1 MTSEVSSIIITTK
14 TPISVSPDIA
24 TLTDG
29 EYNYYFNPCSGDS
42 GSTTITC
49 LKMNTSN
56 FPTGTY
62 RLKLLTKDD
71 NNLFSV
77 ENMTNNEISYKT
89 AYLALGTTTSPQTI
103 TTDSPSFTITLAEGE
118 GDIPTFYVGNNK
130 DKQVACQAASATEL
144 SCTAGDSIM
153 EVHDTNEK
161 ELYYYTS
168 PCDEELTPSGI
179 KIIKTSSTSQDTPA
193 KTQITISR
201 ISLSSSDDS
210 QCAETANKFYLTVSA
225 APSGQLSGALTYG
238 KESETTITFTCPSR
252 ESPLVCTLDT
262 PLSVGSYTLK
272 TIQTASAESEELIY
286 TDIASTALKIDT
298 LTSAITSAEQTLTIG
313 AGNTSFTI
321 LLGDT
326 TKSLPLF
333 FIDSEDK
340 PITCTRKAGDEAATI
355 ECATTDETMP
365 PDGTT
370 EHNILYK
377 GFCMTEAQPTG
388 VKVIK
393 NTNTP
398 VQVNTITLSKISL
411 SSTKDTVCTSS
422 GITQVIFTADKTAT
436 GSISGTII
444 SRTDGTKIIDFN
456 QCDVEGTTII
466 CTAENVSPDRYSVSS
481 LTSDAEGETININTI
496 ISTILTYAKT
506 LGTMPHL
513 KK

>member
-1 MTSEVSSIIITTK
+1 MTILN
-14 TPISVSPDIA
+14 A
-24 TLTDG
+24 
-29 EYNYYFNPCSGDS
+29 
-42 GSTTITC
+42 
-49 LKMNTSN
+49 
-56 FPTGTY
+56 
-62 RLKLLTKDD
+62 LKL
-71 NNLFSV
+71 
-77 ENMTNNEISYKT
+77 
-89 AYLALGTTTSPQTI
+89 P
-103 TTDSPSFTITLAEGE
+103 
-118 GDIPTFYVGNNK
+118 
-130 DKQVACQAASATEL
+130 
-144 SCTAGDSIM
+144 
-153 EVHDTNEK
+153 
-161 ELYYYTS
+161 
-168 PCDEELTPSGI
+168 
-179 KIIKTSSTSQDTPA
+179 
-193 KTQITISR
+193 
-201 ISLSSSDDS
+201 
-210 QCAETANKFYLTVSA
+210 NKFYLTVSA

-286 TDIASTALKIDT
+286 TDIPSTALKIDT

-436 GSISGTII
+436 GSISGTIV

-456 QCDVEGTTII
+456 QCDVEGTTIT

-506 LGTMPHL
+506 LGTNENSATSFTL
-513 KK
+513 N